1 MLLLG
6 SWARGKV
13 KVMDEVWDVC
23 NSLRYG
29 FDDEY
34 DPPVFDDIDE
44 TLPIPP
50 EETEEYWGLEA
61 AWVQ

>member
-1 MLLLG
+1 MEHAL
-6 SWARGKV
+6 
-13 KVMDEVWDVC
+13 MDEVWYSC

-34 DPPVFDDIDE
+34 DPPSFDDINE
-44 TLPIPP
+44 TPPLPL

-61 AWVQ
+61 AWIQ

>member
-1 MLLLG
+1 MEHAL
-6 SWARGKV
+6 
-13 KVMDEVWDVC
+13 MDKVWDSC

-44 TLPIPP
+44 TPPVPP

-61 AWVQ
+61 AWVR